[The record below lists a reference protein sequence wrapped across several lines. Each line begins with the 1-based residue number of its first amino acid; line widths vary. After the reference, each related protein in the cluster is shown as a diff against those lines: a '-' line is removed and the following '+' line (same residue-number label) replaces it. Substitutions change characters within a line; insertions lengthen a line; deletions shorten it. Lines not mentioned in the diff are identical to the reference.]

1 MVTMC
6 EGKAGFALAQLVL
19 RFCEHWHMSPEAGSA
34 QGTFPSA
41 WHLLG
46 CQPPTCP
53 PPIAPR
59 LLTRNRSLEAP
70 CLLILRAEDSLGR
83 GGALFS

>member
-1 MVTMC
+1 MVTMW

-19 RFCEHWHMSPEAGSA
+19 GFCEHWHTSPEAGSA
-34 QGTFPSA
+34 QGTFPPSA

-53 PPIAPR
+53 PP
-59 LLTRNRSLEAP
+59 S
-70 CLLILRAEDSLGR
+70 
-83 GGALFS
+83 

>member
-1 MVTMC
+1 MLPCPELQDTGSFCLSHAGPPHQSGAVTVVTMW

-19 RFCEHWHMSPEAGSA
+19 GFCEHWHTSPEAGSA
-34 QGTFPSA
+34 QGTFPPSA

-53 PPIAPR
+53 PP
-59 LLTRNRSLEAP
+59 S
-70 CLLILRAEDSLGR
+70 
-83 GGALFS
+83 